1 VLLLLN
7 AVWSWVV
14 MFYYEVKATFAVIFH
29 TNRMLRGFI
38 CLGSN
43 IITVAKQAAKFG
55 EILTTTVT
63 KLFHH
68 QN

>member
-1 VLLLLN
+1 
-7 AVWSWVV
+7 